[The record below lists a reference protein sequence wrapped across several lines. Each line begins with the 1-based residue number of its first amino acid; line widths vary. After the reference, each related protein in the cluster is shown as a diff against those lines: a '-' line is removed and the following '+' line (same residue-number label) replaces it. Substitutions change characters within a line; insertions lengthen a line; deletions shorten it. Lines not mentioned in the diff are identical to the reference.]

1 MAFHWIDNEYLDF
14 YPWKNRTDEESEF
27 VPIENI
33 FMTILK
39 KREERFSS
47 QNILLIALSTMR
59 EENKTAIEKLIENY
73 PGKNFYMM
81 EVPYL
86 KQPGK
91 ERL

>member
-1 MAFHWIDNEYLDF
+1 M
-14 YPWKNRTDEESEF
+14 
-27 VPIENI
+27 PIENI

-91 ERL
+91 ERA